1 MFHVINAVN
10 NSSIAE
16 SGPVWVWPNGTSL
29 AAQKSHYNFTAP
41 PRPLSW
47 IQGVL
52 LLREWWGKRKTG
64 KNEEKV

>member
-52 LLREWWGKRKTG
+52 LL
-64 KNEEKV
+64 